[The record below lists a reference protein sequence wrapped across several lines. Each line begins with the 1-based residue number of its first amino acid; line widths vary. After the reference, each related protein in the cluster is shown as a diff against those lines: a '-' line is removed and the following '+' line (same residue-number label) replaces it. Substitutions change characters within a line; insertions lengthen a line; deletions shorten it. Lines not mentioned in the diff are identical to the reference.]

1 MVVAD
6 EMQKSMHQKM
16 SDVIAQRFSCRDG
29 FPRGGLEGDH
39 DIAEERRRG
48 RIASGRKGKHIGRFI
63 MSAPFAV
70 ELADEGVVAENNTDL
85 GVAGERDS
93 AFLGCRKD
101 RCSGKL
107 RGSLED
113 AQSRLRSQLR
123 SQP

>member
-1 MVVAD
+1 
-6 EMQKSMHQKM
+6 
-16 SDVIAQRFSCRDG
+16 
-29 FPRGGLEGDH
+29 
-39 DIAEERRRG
+39 
-48 RIASGRKGKHIGRFI
+48 

-107 RGSLED
+107 RGSLEGCPIPGFD
-113 AQSRLRSQLR
+113 RNFDHNLTS
-123 SQP
+123 